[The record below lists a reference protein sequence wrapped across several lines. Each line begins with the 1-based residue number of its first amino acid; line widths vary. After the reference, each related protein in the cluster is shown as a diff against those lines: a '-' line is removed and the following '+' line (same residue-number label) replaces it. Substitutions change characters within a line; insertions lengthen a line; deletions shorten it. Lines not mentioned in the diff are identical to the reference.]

1 MYLAAAGVG
10 MLGVVDPDVVDL
22 SNLQRQVLH
31 GTPDVGRAKV
41 ESASE
46 RLGALN
52 PHVEVRAYAEKLTA
66 SNALE
71 LLDGWDVVVDG
82 SDNFPTRYLVNDACV
97 ILGLPDVYGAV
108 SQWEGQVSVF
118 GAPGGPC
125 YRCLFREPPP
135 PGMVANCAE
144 GGVLGVLPGIIGSLQ
159 AMEALKLLLGAG
171 NTLAGRLLLFDAM
184 ECRFREIELR
194 RNPECPVC
202 GDSPTQTGLIDYDLF
217 CGLTVQPGQGGV
229 EANGES
235 VPQLT
240 PEEAARRLEWPEG
253 DRPFLVDVREEGEWA
268 VGNLSAFGAR
278 LIPLGSLEAR
288 ADELPRDREI
298 LVYCRMGSRGDEAGR
313 RLRALGFSRVTNLAG
328 GLLRWAELIDPE
340 IPVP

>member
-1 MYLAAAGVG
+1 
-10 MLGVVDPDVVDL
+10 
-22 SNLQRQVLH
+22 
-31 GTPDVGRAKV
+31 
-41 ESASE
+41 
-46 RLGALN
+46 
-52 PHVEVRAYAEKLTA
+52 
-66 SNALE
+66 
-71 LLDGWDVVVDG
+71 
-82 SDNFPTRYLVNDACV
+82 
-97 ILGLPDVYGAV
+97 
-108 SQWEGQVSVF
+108 
-118 GAPGGPC
+118 
-125 YRCLFREPPP
+125 
-135 PGMVANCAE
+135 
-144 GGVLGVLPGIIGSLQ
+144 VLPGIIGSLQ